1 MFEKLS
7 RGTKKQSAIKDRP
20 AQVSRLLAQKLT
32 MSCWLCLEDGVELF
46 RAFNFDLN
54 RKPALKETFL
64 IKDCFSSDPSWIFN
78 LLSCC

>member
-32 MSCWLCLEDGVELF
+32 MSCWLCSEDGVELF
-46 RAFNFDLN
+46 RAFNFDFN
-54 RKPALKETFL
+54 RKPVLKEAFL
-64 IKDCFSSDPSWIFN
+64 IKDCFAKFSFPKW
-78 LLSCC
+78 